1 LQDFRILI
9 LTKHPMLSIAADMGE
24 AFDELAGKLVRAG
37 ASVFS
42 ATELLPSLEQTART
56 YTRLFMSFSA
66 AFWPVEA
73 YERVKQIVAT
83 TSSSTDARRIQRA
96 RAALLSHRDWIAAD
110 QLRASLRKGWQDL
123 FRDFDVILCPVM
135 PTTALPHDHL
145 PDQDARRIH
154 VDQNEMNYEDQDPW
168 LTIASMSGL
177 PSTVV
182 PIGQCKSGLPIG
194 MQILGPH
201 LADRTTI
208 AFAGLLER
216 EFGGFC
222 PPPLTGWF

>member
-1 LQDFRILI
+1 
-9 LTKHPMLSIAADMGE
+9 
-24 AFDELAGKLVRAG
+24 
-37 ASVFS
+37 
-42 ATELLPSLEQTART
+42 
-56 YTRLFMSFSA
+56 
-66 AFWPVEA
+66 
-73 YERVKQIVAT
+73 
-83 TSSSTDARRIQRA
+83 
-96 RAALLSHRDWIAAD
+96 
-110 QLRASLRKGWQDL
+110 
-123 FRDFDVILCPVM
+123 M

-145 PDQDARRIH
+145 PDKDARRIH

>member
-1 LQDFRILI
+1 M
-9 LTKHPMLSIAADMGE
+9 LTQHPMIAIAAEMGE

-37 ASVFS
+37 ASVS
-42 ATELLPSLEQTART
+42 TATELLPSLEQTART

-66 AFWPVEA
+66 AFWPAEA
-73 YERVKQIVAT
+73 YDRVKQMVAT
-83 TSSSTDARRIQRA
+83 SSSSTDARRIERA
-96 RAALLSHRDWIAAD
+96 HAALLSHRDWIAAD
-110 QLRASLRKGWQDL
+110 QLRATLRKGWQDI
-123 FRDFDVILCPVM
+123 FRDFDVVLCPVM
-135 PTTALPHDHL
+135 PTPALPHDHL

-177 PSTVV
+177 PSTVA
-182 PIGQCKSGLPIG
+182 PIARCKSGLPIG

-201 LADRTTI
+201 FGDRTTI

-222 PPPLTGWF
+222 PPRLTGGF